1 MANCKGIEGI
11 DVLQMYMVQSE
22 SESECKSTSHGMEW
36 NPFLFGVIQ
45 EGKER
50 IVHKVDVVFV
60 G

>member
-50 IVHKVDVVFV
+50 KGLYIK
-60 G
+60 